1 MDIQL
6 IRDFGVD
13 YNEFYRFFLWDSELG
28 TFHPGI
34 ELDKLYLCGPT
45 FDDKTRTVTSRE
57 KHGLFYEKRIFHYV
71 DGQPVLVEQITEEGS

>member
-13 YNEFYRFFLWDSELG
+13 YNEFYRFFLWDSKLG
-28 TFHPGI
+28 TFHAGT
-34 ELDKLYLCGPT
+34 ELDKLYLCNPT

-57 KHGLFYEKRIFHYV
+57 KDGLFYEKRIFHYV
-71 DGQPVLVEQITEEGS
+71 NGVPVLVEQITEDES